1 MSIRDTVTGVSYDA
15 LIADSSVP
23 ALTKIVTLTAGQ
35 GILARGTILGITTS
49 TGNAVVV
56 KTGAT
61 DGSAAANC
69 ILADDNVD
77 TTNAAVNATAYV
89 SGVFTRDLL
98 TVSTGDTVAVHEEE
112 LRDKSIYLTKISQ

>member
-77 TTNAAVNATAYV
+77 TTNAAVNTTAYV